1 MPRPPRLSSRYSQ
14 RNHPKVVVEAGA
26 APLRPLAFARGS
38 TPCRK
43 LHPGEQR
50 RAWRDFVAVC
60 TCTWFSPAR
69 VRRAKLGTKKTNV
82 VVIFHFSVSELFFIF
97 HFSFFC
103 LISGVLVHAPSTT
116 PPRDPNDHTKPH
128 DRRPVRGRSPRRG
141 GGRNPRAAGPRGY
154 VLAAFLSISCP
165 TLPDGGES
173 SARPRCGCRRR
184 GRARAPRGML
194 AITRCAR
201 VSSSRVVLQ
210 KN

>member
-141 GGRNPRAAGPRGY
+141 GGRNPRAAGPRGS
-154 VLAAFLSISCP
+154 VLAAFLSISCRHYR
-165 TLPDGGES
+165 TAVNQVHAPDAGAGG
-173 SARPRCGCRRR
+173 AA
-184 GRARAPRGML
+184 GRARRAGCSPSQGARAFHPL
-194 AITRCAR
+194 A
-201 VSSSRVVLQ
+201 
-210 KN
+210 